1 MSFFNNFYFYL
12 LPIVLIPILIHILVK
27 TKYKK
32 IMFSS
37 LYILE
42 KVVSREKKRLNL
54 LDILLLILRVCIFTL
69 ILFFF
74 LSPYDSKNNFVPSK
88 KNLLFFYIDN
98 SPSTSYHNLLVD
110 YKEKASDFLS
120 SLNDCKL
127 FISDND
133 NLVSFENSEDGLNY
147 LKSIKSSLNQKKIDD
162 ILYEI
167 DSVQQNYKDYN
178 DLVIMFSDGKLIKG
192 KRTSNYS
199 FNYYLYN
206 ENDQIDFLS
215 IDTLNISKK
224 SGSINLD
231 FKVIGSNGLKEGIA
245 NLYSNGR
252 KINEREFA
260 IDSDSSVIG
269 FTFQKNENSDF
280 AGEVKI
286 ISKNKEISKFFSIN
300 FDNDLKILQA
310 GDINSESFSTVSTI
324 LKLSLKNDKNLI
336 TTDVRNCSGFNFTDF
351 DLIVLSEISA
361 LDNYSIQKLKR
372 VDTTIITFSDIF
384 DDLNLLQNIYESE
397 IIPKTGKILEVNGH
411 INYIDYKN
419 SVMGSVFEIK
429 KILGS
434 TDIKRVLETKNNDW
448 KTILGVDDKALLLK
462 KNNRYFLSTKI
473 ENEWSNLGENGILV
487 AILSSITDNIM
498 SRKET
503 QRAWY
508 YPNET
513 LHDINYITDGNGK
526 QNFASKDGLII
537 PGSNSGLFRTDK
549 GNIVAI
555 NSKNDFI
562 YEEVSNLTKID
573 KSMLENLKGSL
584 KVTDYRF
591 LIIIIL
597 SILIIIE
604 LFITFKRDR

>member
-1 MSFFNNFYFYL
+1 M
-12 LPIVLIPILIHILVK
+12 
-27 TKYKK
+27 
-32 IMFSS
+32 
-37 LYILE
+37 E